1 MKKLFSVVLAGL
13 LMLLGTNA
21 FAQYSFGGGY
31 TQFVF
36 SGKDAPKI
44 MTACLDSISV
54 PTMMLHSQPL
64 KALLSSQEY
73 IISIMARK

>member
-36 SGKDAPKI
+36 SGKDAPKNY
-44 MTACLDSISV
+44 DSM
-54 PTMMLHSQPL
+54 PQL
-64 KALLSSQEY
+64 
-73 IISIMARK
+73 